1 MAGWVPGGLCR
12 APVPCQAGVLAELP
26 GLPVYPYRASL
37 RDALCYLYCWGSAM
51 RGKEAGK
58 LELSDLYRDR
68 DGKVPVDFPLPLV
81 LPAGTQFVVCCHGS
95 KTMRRQLCDP
105 VLFTSG
111 GPHTLDFVARLT
123 FYT

>member
-1 MAGWVPGGLCR
+1 
-12 APVPCQAGVLAELP
+12 
-26 GLPVYPYRASL
+26 
-37 RDALCYLYCWGSAM
+37 M

-68 DGKVPVDFPLPLV
+68 DGEVPVDFPLSLV
-81 LPAGTQFVVCCHGS
+81 LPADTLLVVCCHGS
-95 KTMRRQLCDP
+95 KTVRRQLCDP